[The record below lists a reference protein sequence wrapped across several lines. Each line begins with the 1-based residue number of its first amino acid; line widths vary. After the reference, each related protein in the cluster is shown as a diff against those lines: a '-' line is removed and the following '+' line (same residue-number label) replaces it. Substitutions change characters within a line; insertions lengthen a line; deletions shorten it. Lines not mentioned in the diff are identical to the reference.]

1 MKQFNIPII
10 LIKMCKTW
18 QGQIFVSLL
27 KVQLTL
33 FTMAL
38 AFYYFLNI
46 EILKELDGWE
56 SVCSSLLFDQLILT
70 DIIMDEYDMLWNIM
84 SKTVPTLPLK
94 PKLLFLVIANSL
106 VRRCF
111 TILLVFFL
119 IIQRFLNY
127 SIDSFGP
134 KRDYHWQL
142 TCCFSLLIIFPLS
155 KGKAPVCSRFCVCS
169 YDRKCRY
176 FKPGLRKLWYIFN
189 VGNLKITVSTQ
200 KKKQQTLIVLLIRP
214 I

>member
-1 MKQFNIPII
+1 
-10 LIKMCKTW
+10 
-18 QGQIFVSLL
+18 
-27 KVQLTL
+27 
-33 FTMAL
+33 
-38 AFYYFLNI
+38 
-46 EILKELDGWE
+46 
-56 SVCSSLLFDQLILT
+56 
-70 DIIMDEYDMLWNIM
+70 MDEYDMLWNIM

-134 KRDYHWQL
+134 KRDYHWHL

-155 KGKAPVCSRFCVCS
+155 KGKGSCLQPVLCVLIWQKMQVFQTWVKKIVVYFQCWQFKNNSFNTKEETIDSNSTTHKTYLRNCVCLYS
-169 YDRKCRY
+169 A
-176 FKPGLRKLWYIFN
+176 G
-189 VGNLKITVSTQ
+189 
-200 KKKQQTLIVLLIRP
+200 
-214 I
+214 